1 MAIWK
6 RTRRAALYVF
16 LTVLGIFFCT
26 PVLFLLT
33 GSVTSR
39 YELGQYLAPLSDAA
53 KGFVYWKW
61 MPDYPAFSHYE
72 NVLLFTPQFYV
83 VFWNSVKI
91 TAFILAGQLLVAVP
105 AAWAFAIYPFPR
117 RRLLFTVYLAL
128 MLMPFQVTML
138 SSYLVLNGLHLMNT
152 HGAVILPAVFSA
164 FPVFLIY
171 RSFCGIPKELLEAAS
186 GRSGRVAD
194 ILAYGNTACFRR
206 DPVVG
211 GIGIPGV
218 LESDRTA
225 VGISER
231 PVSLAPF
238 PVFAGDQPGS
248 GGIRVC
254 RVCHH
259 IDPGSVCISSGKRLS
274 GTRNCRVRT
283 EGVKRWSFGRNKRK
297 YWRHSAGFSR

>member
-152 HGAVILPAVFSA
+152 HGAVILPAVFST

-171 RSFCGIPKELLEAAS
+171 RSFCGIPKELLEAA
-186 GRSGRVAD
+186 RVDGAGEWQ
-194 ILAYGNTACFRR
+194 IFWRM
-206 DPVVG
+206 
-211 GIGIPGV
+211 GIP
-218 LESDRTA
+218 
-225 VGISER
+225 
-231 PVSLAPF
+231 LA
-238 PVFAGDQPGS
+238 S
-248 GGIRVC
+248 GGLLSSAVLGFLECWNLIEQPLAFLKDQSLWPLSLYLPEISLDQAGYAFVA
-254 RVCHH
+254 
-259 IDPGSVCISSGKRLS
+259 SVITLIPALF
-274 GTRNCRVRT
+274 V
-283 EGVKRWSFGRNKRK
+283 FLLGRDYLERGIAA
-297 YWRHSAGFSR
+297 SALKE

>member
-72 NVLLFTPQFYV
+72 NVLLCTPQFYV

-171 RSFCGIPKELLEAAS
+171 RSFCGIPKELLEAA
-186 GRSGRVAD
+186 RVDGAGEWQ
-194 ILAYGNTACFRR
+194 IFWRM
-206 DPVVG
+206 
-211 GIGIPGV
+211 GIP
-218 LESDRTA
+218 
-225 VGISER
+225 
-231 PVSLAPF
+231 LA
-238 PVFAGDQPGS
+238 S
-248 GGIRVC
+248 GGILSSAVLGFLEC
-254 RVCHH
+254 WNLIEQPLAFLKDQSLWPLSLYLPEISLDQAGYAFVA
-259 IDPGSVCISSGKRLS
+259 SVITLIPALF
-274 GTRNCRVRT
+274 V
-283 EGVKRWSFGRNKRK
+283 FLLGRDYLERGIAA
-297 YWRHSAGFSR
+297 SALKE

>member
-61 MPDYPAFSHYE
+61 MPHYPAFSHYE

-117 RRLLFTVYLAL
+117 RRLLFTVYLVL

-171 RSFCGIPKELLEAAS
+171 RSFCGIPKELLEAA
-186 GRSGRVAD
+186 RVDGAGEWQ
-194 ILAYGNTACFRR
+194 IFWRM
-206 DPVVG
+206 
-211 GIGIPGV
+211 GIP
-218 LESDRTA
+218 
-225 VGISER
+225 
-231 PVSLAPF
+231 LA
-238 PVFAGDQPGS
+238 S
-248 GGIRVC
+248 GGILSSAVLGFLEC
-254 RVCHH
+254 WNLIEQPLAFLKDQSLWPLSLYLPEISLDQAGYAFVA
-259 IDPGSVCISSGKRLS
+259 SVITLIPALF
-274 GTRNCRVRT
+274 V
-283 EGVKRWSFGRNKRK
+283 FLLGRDYLERGIAA
-297 YWRHSAGFSR
+297 SALKE

>member
-171 RSFCGIPKELLEAAS
+171 RSFCGIPKELLEAA
-186 GRSGRVAD
+186 RVDGAGEWQ
-194 ILAYGNTACFRR
+194 IFWRM
-206 DPVVG
+206 
-211 GIGIPGV
+211 GIP
-218 LESDRTA
+218 
-225 VGISER
+225 
-231 PVSLAPF
+231 LA
-238 PVFAGDQPGS
+238 S
-248 GGIRVC
+248 GGILSSAVLGFLEC
-254 RVCHH
+254 WNLIEQPLAFLKDQSLWPLSLYLPEISLDQAGYAFVA
-259 IDPGSVCISSGKRLS
+259 SVITLIPALF
-274 GTRNCRVRT
+274 V
-283 EGVKRWSFGRNKRK
+283 FLLGRDYLERGIAAAALKE
-297 YWRHSAGFSR
+297 

>member
-33 GSVTSR
+33 WSVTSR

-53 KGFVYWKW
+53 KGYVYWKW

-117 RRLLFTVYLAL
+117 RRLLFTVYLVL

-171 RSFCGIPKELLEAAS
+171 RSFCGIPKELLEAA
-186 GRSGRVAD
+186 RVDGAGEWQ
-194 ILAYGNTACFRR
+194 IFWRM
-206 DPVVG
+206 
-211 GIGIPGV
+211 GIP
-218 LESDRTA
+218 
-225 VGISER
+225 
-231 PVSLAPF
+231 LA
-238 PVFAGDQPGS
+238 S
-248 GGIRVC
+248 GGILSSAVLGFLEC
-254 RVCHH
+254 WNLIEQPLAFLKDQSLWPLSLYLPEISLDQAGYAFVA
-259 IDPGSVCISSGKRLS
+259 SVITLIPALF
-274 GTRNCRVRT
+274 V
-283 EGVKRWSFGRNKRK
+283 FLLGRDYLERGIAA
-297 YWRHSAGFSR
+297 SALKE

>member
-39 YELGQYLAPLSDAA
+39 YVLGQYLAPLSDAA

-61 MPDYPAFSHYE
+61 MPDYPVFSHYE

-117 RRLLFTVYLAL
+117 RRLLFTVYLVL

-171 RSFCGIPKELLEAAS
+171 RSFCGIPKELLEAA
-186 GRSGRVAD
+186 RVDGAGEWQ
-194 ILAYGNTACFRR
+194 IFWRM
-206 DPVVG
+206 
-211 GIGIPGV
+211 GIP
-218 LESDRTA
+218 
-225 VGISER
+225 
-231 PVSLAPF
+231 LA
-238 PVFAGDQPGS
+238 S
-248 GGIRVC
+248 GGILSSAVLGFLEC
-254 RVCHH
+254 WNLIEQPLAFLKDQSLWPLSLYLPEISLDQAGYAFVA
-259 IDPGSVCISSGKRLS
+259 SVITLIPALF
-274 GTRNCRVRT
+274 V
-283 EGVKRWSFGRNKRK
+283 FLLGRDYLERGIAA
-297 YWRHSAGFSR
+297 SALKE

>member
-91 TAFILAGQLLVAVP
+91 TVFILAGQLLVAVP

-171 RSFCGIPKELLEAAS
+171 RSFCGIPKELLEAA
-186 GRSGRVAD
+186 RVDGAGEWQ
-194 ILAYGNTACFRR
+194 IFWRM
-206 DPVVG
+206 
-211 GIGIPGV
+211 GIP
-218 LESDRTA
+218 
-225 VGISER
+225 
-231 PVSLAPF
+231 LA
-238 PVFAGDQPGS
+238 S
-248 GGIRVC
+248 GGLLSSAVLGFLECWNLIEQPLAFLKDQSLWPLSLYLPEISLDQAGYAFVA
-254 RVCHH
+254 
-259 IDPGSVCISSGKRLS
+259 SVITLIPALF
-274 GTRNCRVRT
+274 V
-283 EGVKRWSFGRNKRK
+283 FLLGRDYLERGIAA
-297 YWRHSAGFSR
+297 SALKE

>member
-171 RSFCGIPKELLEAAS
+171 RSFCGIPKELLEAA
-186 GRSGRVAD
+186 RVDGAGEWQ
-194 ILAYGNTACFRR
+194 IFWRM
-206 DPVVG
+206 
-211 GIGIPGV
+211 GIP
-218 LESDRTA
+218 
-225 VGISER
+225 
-231 PVSLAPF
+231 LA
-238 PVFAGDQPGS
+238 S
-248 GGIRVC
+248 GGILSSAVLGFLEC
-254 RVCHH
+254 WNLIEQSLAFLKDQSLWPLSLYLPEISLDQAGYAFVA
-259 IDPGSVCISSGKRLS
+259 SVITLIPALF
-274 GTRNCRVRT
+274 V
-283 EGVKRWSFGRNKRK
+283 FLLGRDYLERGIAA
-297 YWRHSAGFSR
+297 SALKE

>member
-117 RRLLFTVYLAL
+117 RRLLFTVYLVL

-138 SSYLVLNGLHLMNT
+138 SSYLVLNELHLMNT

-171 RSFCGIPKELLEAAS
+171 RSFCGIPKELLEAA
-186 GRSGRVAD
+186 RVDGAGEWQ
-194 ILAYGNTACFRR
+194 IFWRM
-206 DPVVG
+206 
-211 GIGIPGV
+211 GIP
-218 LESDRTA
+218 
-225 VGISER
+225 
-231 PVSLAPF
+231 LA
-238 PVFAGDQPGS
+238 S
-248 GGIRVC
+248 GGILSSAVLGFLEC
-254 RVCHH
+254 WNLIEQPLAFLKDQSLWPLSLYLPEISLDQAGYAFVA
-259 IDPGSVCISSGKRLS
+259 SVITLIPALF
-274 GTRNCRVRT
+274 V
-283 EGVKRWSFGRNKRK
+283 FLLGRDYLERGLAA
-297 YWRHSAGFSR
+297 SALKE

>member
-61 MPDYPAFSHYE
+61 MPDYPAFSHNE

-117 RRLLFTVYLAL
+117 RRLLFTVYLVL

-171 RSFCGIPKELLEAAS
+171 RSFCGIPKELLEAA
-186 GRSGRVAD
+186 RVDGAGEWQ
-194 ILAYGNTACFRR
+194 IFWRM
-206 DPVVG
+206 
-211 GIGIPGV
+211 GIP
-218 LESDRTA
+218 
-225 VGISER
+225 
-231 PVSLAPF
+231 LA
-238 PVFAGDQPGS
+238 S
-248 GGIRVC
+248 GGILSSAVLGFLEC
-254 RVCHH
+254 WNLIEQPLAFLKDQSLWPLSLYLPEISLDQAGYAFVA
-259 IDPGSVCISSGKRLS
+259 SVITLIPALF
-274 GTRNCRVRT
+274 V
-283 EGVKRWSFGRNKRK
+283 FLLGRDYLERGIAA
-297 YWRHSAGFSR
+297 SALKE

>member
-26 PVLFLLT
+26 PVLFLLA

-91 TAFILAGQLLVAVP
+91 TVFILAGQLLVAVP

-117 RRLLFTVYLAL
+117 RRLHFTVYLAL

-171 RSFCGIPKELLEAAS
+171 RSFYGIPKELLEAA
-186 GRSGRVAD
+186 RVDGAGEWQ
-194 ILAYGNTACFRR
+194 IFWRM
-206 DPVVG
+206 
-211 GIGIPGV
+211 GIP
-218 LESDRTA
+218 
-225 VGISER
+225 
-231 PVSLAPF
+231 LA
-238 PVFAGDQPGS
+238 S
-248 GGIRVC
+248 GGILSSAVLGFLEC
-254 RVCHH
+254 WNLIEQPLAFLKDQSLWPLSLYLPEISLDQAGYAFVA
-259 IDPGSVCISSGKRLS
+259 SVITLIPALF
-274 GTRNCRVRT
+274 V
-283 EGVKRWSFGRNKRK
+283 FLLGRDYLERGIAA
-297 YWRHSAGFSR
+297 SALKE

>member
-53 KGFVYWKW
+53 KGYVYWKW

-117 RRLLFTVYLAL
+117 RRLLFTVYLVL

-171 RSFCGIPKELLEAAS
+171 RSFCRIPKELLEAA
-186 GRSGRVAD
+186 RVDGAGEWQ
-194 ILAYGNTACFRR
+194 IFWRM
-206 DPVVG
+206 
-211 GIGIPGV
+211 GIP
-218 LESDRTA
+218 
-225 VGISER
+225 
-231 PVSLAPF
+231 LA
-238 PVFAGDQPGS
+238 S
-248 GGIRVC
+248 GGILSSAVLGFLEC
-254 RVCHH
+254 WNLIEQPLAFLKDQSLWPLSLYLPEISLDQAGYAFVA
-259 IDPGSVCISSGKRLS
+259 SVITLIPALF
-274 GTRNCRVRT
+274 V
-283 EGVKRWSFGRNKRK
+283 FLLGRDYLERGIAA
-297 YWRHSAGFSR
+297 SALKE

>member
-91 TAFILAGQLLVAVP
+91 TVFILAGQLLVAVP

-171 RSFCGIPKELLEAAS
+171 RSFCGIPKELLEAA
-186 GRSGRVAD
+186 RVDGAGEWQ
-194 ILAYGNTACFRR
+194 IFWRM
-206 DPVVG
+206 
-211 GIGIPGV
+211 GIP
-218 LESDRTA
+218 
-225 VGISER
+225 
-231 PVSLAPF
+231 LA
-238 PVFAGDQPGS
+238 S
-248 GGIRVC
+248 GGILSSAVLGFLEC
-254 RVCHH
+254 WNLIEQPLAFLKDQSLWPLSLYLPEISLDQAGYAFVA
-259 IDPGSVCISSGKRLS
+259 SVITLIPALF
-274 GTRNCRVRT
+274 V
-283 EGVKRWSFGRNKRK
+283 FLLGRDYLERGIAA
-297 YWRHSAGFSR
+297 SALKE

>member
-83 VFWNSVKI
+83 VFWHSVKI

-171 RSFCGIPKELLEAAS
+171 RSFCGIPKELLEAA
-186 GRSGRVAD
+186 RVDGAGEWQ
-194 ILAYGNTACFRR
+194 IFWRM
-206 DPVVG
+206 
-211 GIGIPGV
+211 GIP
-218 LESDRTA
+218 
-225 VGISER
+225 
-231 PVSLAPF
+231 LA
-238 PVFAGDQPGS
+238 S
-248 GGIRVC
+248 GGILSSAVLGFLEC
-254 RVCHH
+254 WNLIEQPLAFLKDQSLWPLSLYLPEISLDQAGYAFVA
-259 IDPGSVCISSGKRLS
+259 SVITLIPALF
-274 GTRNCRVRT
+274 V
-283 EGVKRWSFGRNKRK
+283 FLLGRDYLERGIAA
-297 YWRHSAGFSR
+297 SALKE

>member
-26 PVLFLLT
+26 PVLFLLA

-91 TAFILAGQLLVAVP
+91 TVFILAGQLLVAVP

-171 RSFCGIPKELLEAAS
+171 RSFYGIPKELLEAA
-186 GRSGRVAD
+186 RVDGAGEWQ
-194 ILAYGNTACFRR
+194 IFWRM
-206 DPVVG
+206 
-211 GIGIPGV
+211 GIP
-218 LESDRTA
+218 
-225 VGISER
+225 
-231 PVSLAPF
+231 LA
-238 PVFAGDQPGS
+238 S
-248 GGIRVC
+248 GGILSSAVLGFLEC
-254 RVCHH
+254 WNLIEQPLAFLKDQSLWPLSLYLPEISLDQAGYAFVA
-259 IDPGSVCISSGKRLS
+259 SVITLIPALF
-274 GTRNCRVRT
+274 V
-283 EGVKRWSFGRNKRK
+283 FLLGRDYLERGIAA
-297 YWRHSAGFSR
+297 SALKE

>member
-117 RRLLFTVYLAL
+117 RRLLFTVYLVL

-152 HGAVILPAVFSA
+152 RGAVILPAVFSA

-171 RSFCGIPKELLEAAS
+171 RSFCGIPKELLEAA
-186 GRSGRVAD
+186 RVDGAGEWQ
-194 ILAYGNTACFRR
+194 IFWRM
-206 DPVVG
+206 
-211 GIGIPGV
+211 GIP
-218 LESDRTA
+218 
-225 VGISER
+225 
-231 PVSLAPF
+231 LA
-238 PVFAGDQPGS
+238 S
-248 GGIRVC
+248 GGILSSAVLGFLEC
-254 RVCHH
+254 WNLIEQPLAFLKDQSLWPLSLYLPEISLDQAGYAFVA
-259 IDPGSVCISSGKRLS
+259 SVITLIPALF
-274 GTRNCRVRT
+274 V
-283 EGVKRWSFGRNKRK
+283 FLLGRDYLERGIAA
-297 YWRHSAGFSR
+297 SALKE

>member
-72 NVLLFTPQFYV
+72 NVLLFTPEFYV

-117 RRLLFTVYLAL
+117 RRLLFTVYLVL

-171 RSFCGIPKELLEAAS
+171 RSFCGIPKELLEAA
-186 GRSGRVAD
+186 RVDGAGEWQ
-194 ILAYGNTACFRR
+194 IFWRM
-206 DPVVG
+206 
-211 GIGIPGV
+211 GIP
-218 LESDRTA
+218 
-225 VGISER
+225 
-231 PVSLAPF
+231 LA
-238 PVFAGDQPGS
+238 S
-248 GGIRVC
+248 GGILSSAVLGFLEC
-254 RVCHH
+254 WNLIEQPLAFLKDQSLWPLSLYLPEISLDQAGYAFVA
-259 IDPGSVCISSGKRLS
+259 SVITLIPALF
-274 GTRNCRVRT
+274 V
-283 EGVKRWSFGRNKRK
+283 FLLGRDYLERGIAA
-297 YWRHSAGFSR
+297 SALKE

>member
-91 TAFILAGQLLVAVP
+91 TAFILAGQLLTAVP

-117 RRLLFTVYLAL
+117 RRLLFTVYLVL

-171 RSFCGIPKELLEAAS
+171 RSFCGIPKELLEAA
-186 GRSGRVAD
+186 RVDGAGEWQ
-194 ILAYGNTACFRR
+194 IFWRM
-206 DPVVG
+206 
-211 GIGIPGV
+211 GIP
-218 LESDRTA
+218 
-225 VGISER
+225 
-231 PVSLAPF
+231 LA
-238 PVFAGDQPGS
+238 S
-248 GGIRVC
+248 GGILSSAVLGFLEC
-254 RVCHH
+254 WNLIEQPLAFLKDQSLWPLSLYLPEISLDQAGYAFVA
-259 IDPGSVCISSGKRLS
+259 SVITLIPALF
-274 GTRNCRVRT
+274 V
-283 EGVKRWSFGRNKRK
+283 FLLGRDYLERGIAA
-297 YWRHSAGFSR
+297 SALKE

>member
-1 MAIWK
+1 MAVWK
-6 RTRRAALYVF
+6 RIRRAALYLF

-39 YELGQYLAPLSDAA
+39 YELNQYLAPLLDAA

-61 MPDYPAFSHYE
+61 MPDYPTFSHYE

-91 TAFILAGQLLVAVP
+91 TALILAGQLLTAVP

-117 RRLLFTVYLAL
+117 RRLLFTVYLVL

-152 HGAVILPAVFSA
+152 HGAVILPAVFST

-171 RSFCGIPKELLEAAS
+171 RSFCGLPKELLEAA
-186 GRSGRVAD
+186 RVDGAGEWQ
-194 ILAYGNTACFRR
+194 IFWRM
-206 DPVVG
+206 
-211 GIGIPGV
+211 GIP
-218 LESDRTA
+218 
-225 VGISER
+225 
-231 PVSLAPF
+231 LA
-238 PVFAGDQPGS
+238 S
-248 GGIRVC
+248 GGILSSAVLGFLEC
-254 RVCHH
+254 WNLIEQPLAFLKDQSLWPLSLYLPEISLDQAGYAFVA
-259 IDPGSVCISSGKRLS
+259 SVVTLIPAVFVFLL
-274 GTRNCRVRT
+274 
-283 EGVKRWSFGRNKRK
+283 GRDYLERGIAA
-297 YWRHSAGFSR
+297 SALKE

>member
-39 YELGQYLAPLSDAA
+39 YELGQYVAPLSDAA

-91 TAFILAGQLLVAVP
+91 TVFILAGQLLVAVP

-117 RRLLFTVYLAL
+117 RRLLFTVYLVL

-171 RSFCGIPKELLEAAS
+171 RSFCGIPKELLEAA
-186 GRSGRVAD
+186 RVDGAGEWQ
-194 ILAYGNTACFRR
+194 IFWRM
-206 DPVVG
+206 
-211 GIGIPGV
+211 GIP
-218 LESDRTA
+218 
-225 VGISER
+225 
-231 PVSLAPF
+231 LA
-238 PVFAGDQPGS
+238 S
-248 GGIRVC
+248 GGILSSAVLGFLEC
-254 RVCHH
+254 WNLIEQPLAFLKDQSLWPLSLYLPEISLDQAGYAFVA
-259 IDPGSVCISSGKRLS
+259 SVITLIPALF
-274 GTRNCRVRT
+274 V
-283 EGVKRWSFGRNKRK
+283 FLLGRDYLERGIAA
-297 YWRHSAGFSR
+297 SALKE

>member
-117 RRLLFTVYLAL
+117 RRLLFTVYLVL

-171 RSFCGIPKELLEAAS
+171 RSFCGIPKELLEAA
-186 GRSGRVAD
+186 RVDGAGERQ
-194 ILAYGNTACFRR
+194 IFWRM
-206 DPVVG
+206 
-211 GIGIPGV
+211 GIP
-218 LESDRTA
+218 
-225 VGISER
+225 
-231 PVSLAPF
+231 LA
-238 PVFAGDQPGS
+238 S
-248 GGIRVC
+248 GGILSSAVLGFLEC
-254 RVCHH
+254 WNLIEQPLAFLKDQSLWPLSLYLPEISLDQAGYAFVA
-259 IDPGSVCISSGKRLS
+259 SVITLIPALF
-274 GTRNCRVRT
+274 V
-283 EGVKRWSFGRNKRK
+283 FLLGRDYLERGIAA
-297 YWRHSAGFSR
+297 SALKE

>member
-39 YELGQYLAPLSDAA
+39 YELGQYLAPLSDDA

-117 RRLLFTVYLAL
+117 RRLLFTVYLVL

-171 RSFCGIPKELLEAAS
+171 RSFCGIPKELLEAA
-186 GRSGRVAD
+186 RVDGAGEWQ
-194 ILAYGNTACFRR
+194 IFWRM
-206 DPVVG
+206 
-211 GIGIPGV
+211 GIP
-218 LESDRTA
+218 
-225 VGISER
+225 
-231 PVSLAPF
+231 LA
-238 PVFAGDQPGS
+238 S
-248 GGIRVC
+248 GGILSSAVLGFLEC
-254 RVCHH
+254 WNLIEQPLAFLKDQSLWPLSLYLPEISLDQAGYAFVA
-259 IDPGSVCISSGKRLS
+259 SVITLIPALF
-274 GTRNCRVRT
+274 V
-283 EGVKRWSFGRNKRK
+283 FLLGRDYLERGIAA
-297 YWRHSAGFSR
+297 SALKE

>member
-171 RSFCGIPKELLEAAS
+171 RSFCGIPKELLEAA
-186 GRSGRVAD
+186 RVDGAGEWQ
-194 ILAYGNTACFRR
+194 IFWRMRIPLA
-206 DPVVG
+206 
-211 GIGIPGV
+211 
-218 LESDRTA
+218 
-225 VGISER
+225 
-231 PVSLAPF
+231 
-238 PVFAGDQPGS
+238 S
-248 GGIRVC
+248 GGILSSAVLGFLEC
-254 RVCHH
+254 WNLIEQPLAFLKDQSLWPLSLYLPEISLDQAGYAFVA
-259 IDPGSVCISSGKRLS
+259 SVITLIPALF
-274 GTRNCRVRT
+274 V
-283 EGVKRWSFGRNKRK
+283 FLLGRDYLERGIAA
-297 YWRHSAGFSR
+297 SALKE

>member
-117 RRLLFTVYLAL
+117 RRLLFTVYLVL

-171 RSFCGIPKELLEAAS
+171 RSFCGIPKELLEAA
-186 GRSGRVAD
+186 RVDGAGEWQ
-194 ILAYGNTACFRR
+194 IFWRM
-206 DPVVG
+206 
-211 GIGIPGV
+211 GIP
-218 LESDRTA
+218 
-225 VGISER
+225 
-231 PVSLAPF
+231 LA
-238 PVFAGDQPGS
+238 S
-248 GGIRVC
+248 GGLLSSAVLGFLECWNMIEQPLAFLKDQSLWPLSLYLPEISLDQAGYAFVA
-254 RVCHH
+254 
-259 IDPGSVCISSGKRLS
+259 SVITLIPALF
-274 GTRNCRVRT
+274 V
-283 EGVKRWSFGRNKRK
+283 FLLGRDYLERGIAA
-297 YWRHSAGFSR
+297 SALKE

>member
-39 YELGQYLAPLSDAA
+39 YELGEYLAPLSDAA

-117 RRLLFTVYLAL
+117 RRLLFTVYLVL

-171 RSFCGIPKELLEAAS
+171 RSFCGIPKELLEAA
-186 GRSGRVAD
+186 RVDGAGEWQ
-194 ILAYGNTACFRR
+194 IFWRM
-206 DPVVG
+206 
-211 GIGIPGV
+211 GIP
-218 LESDRTA
+218 
-225 VGISER
+225 
-231 PVSLAPF
+231 LA
-238 PVFAGDQPGS
+238 S
-248 GGIRVC
+248 GGILSSAVLGFLEC
-254 RVCHH
+254 WNLIEQPLAFLKDQSLWPLSLYLPEISLDQAGYAFVA
-259 IDPGSVCISSGKRLS
+259 SVITLIPALF
-274 GTRNCRVRT
+274 V
-283 EGVKRWSFGRNKRK
+283 FLLGRDYLERGIAA
-297 YWRHSAGFSR
+297 SALKE

>member
-16 LTVLGIFFCT
+16 LTVWGIFFCT

-72 NVLLFTPQFYV
+72 NVLLFTPQFYA

-117 RRLLFTVYLAL
+117 RRLLFTVYLVL

-171 RSFCGIPKELLEAAS
+171 RSFCGIPKELLEAA
-186 GRSGRVAD
+186 RVDGAGEWQ
-194 ILAYGNTACFRR
+194 IFWRM
-206 DPVVG
+206 
-211 GIGIPGV
+211 GIP
-218 LESDRTA
+218 
-225 VGISER
+225 
-231 PVSLAPF
+231 LA
-238 PVFAGDQPGS
+238 S
-248 GGIRVC
+248 GGILSSAVLGFLEC
-254 RVCHH
+254 WNLIEQPLAFLKDQSLWPLSLYLPEISLDQAGYAFVA
-259 IDPGSVCISSGKRLS
+259 SVITLIPALF
-274 GTRNCRVRT
+274 V
-283 EGVKRWSFGRNKRK
+283 FLLGRDYLERGIAA
-297 YWRHSAGFSR
+297 SALKE

>member
-152 HGAVILPAVFSA
+152 HGAVILPAVFSI

-171 RSFCGIPKELLEAAS
+171 RSFCGIPKELLEAA
-186 GRSGRVAD
+186 RVDGAGEWQ
-194 ILAYGNTACFRR
+194 IFWRM
-206 DPVVG
+206 
-211 GIGIPGV
+211 GIP
-218 LESDRTA
+218 
-225 VGISER
+225 
-231 PVSLAPF
+231 LA
-238 PVFAGDQPGS
+238 S
-248 GGIRVC
+248 GGILSSAVLGFLEC
-254 RVCHH
+254 WNLIEQPLAFLKDQSLWPLSLYLPEISLDQAGYAFVA
-259 IDPGSVCISSGKRLS
+259 SVITLIPALF
-274 GTRNCRVRT
+274 V
-283 EGVKRWSFGRNKRK
+283 FLLGRDYLERGIAA
-297 YWRHSAGFSR
+297 SALKE

>member
-83 VFWNSVKI
+83 VFWISGKV

-152 HGAVILPAVFSA
+152 HGAVILPAVFST

-171 RSFCGIPKELLEAAS
+171 RSFCGIPKELLEAA
-186 GRSGRVAD
+186 RVDGAGEWQ
-194 ILAYGNTACFRR
+194 IFWRM
-206 DPVVG
+206 
-211 GIGIPGV
+211 GIP
-218 LESDRTA
+218 
-225 VGISER
+225 
-231 PVSLAPF
+231 LA
-238 PVFAGDQPGS
+238 S
-248 GGIRVC
+248 GGILSSAVLGFLEC
-254 RVCHH
+254 WNLIEQPLAFLKDQSLWPLSLYLPEISLDQAGYAFVA
-259 IDPGSVCISSGKRLS
+259 SVITLIPALF
-274 GTRNCRVRT
+274 V
-283 EGVKRWSFGRNKRK
+283 FLLGRDYLERGIAA
-297 YWRHSAGFSR
+297 SALKE

>member
-91 TAFILAGQLLVAVP
+91 TVFILAGQLLVAVP

-117 RRLLFTVYLAL
+117 RRLLFTVYLVL

-138 SSYLVLNGLHLMNT
+138 SSYLVLNELHLMNT

-171 RSFCGIPKELLEAAS
+171 RSFCGIPKELLEAA
-186 GRSGRVAD
+186 RVDGAGEWQ
-194 ILAYGNTACFRR
+194 IFWRM
-206 DPVVG
+206 
-211 GIGIPGV
+211 GIP
-218 LESDRTA
+218 
-225 VGISER
+225 
-231 PVSLAPF
+231 LA
-238 PVFAGDQPGS
+238 S
-248 GGIRVC
+248 GGILSSAVLGFLEC
-254 RVCHH
+254 WNLIEQPLAFLKDQSLWPLSLYLPEISLDQAGYAFVA
-259 IDPGSVCISSGKRLS
+259 SVITLIPALF
-274 GTRNCRVRT
+274 V
-283 EGVKRWSFGRNKRK
+283 FLLGRDYLERGIAA
-297 YWRHSAGFSR
+297 SALKE

>member
-117 RRLLFTVYLAL
+117 RRLLFTVYLVL

-171 RSFCGIPKELLEAAS
+171 RSFCGIPKELLEAA
-186 GRSGRVAD
+186 RVDGAGEWQ
-194 ILAYGNTACFRR
+194 IFWRM
-206 DPVVG
+206 
-211 GIGIPGV
+211 GIP
-218 LESDRTA
+218 
-225 VGISER
+225 
-231 PVSLAPF
+231 LA
-238 PVFAGDQPGS
+238 S
-248 GGIRVC
+248 GGILSSAVLGFLEC
-254 RVCHH
+254 WNLIEQPLAFLKDQSHWPLTLYLPEISLDQAGYAFVA
-259 IDPGSVCISSGKRLS
+259 SVITLIPALF
-274 GTRNCRVRT
+274 V
-283 EGVKRWSFGRNKRK
+283 FLLGRDYLERGIAA
-297 YWRHSAGFSR
+297 SALKE

>member
-171 RSFCGIPKELLEAAS
+171 RSFCGIPKELLEAA
-186 GRSGRVAD
+186 RVDGAGEWQ
-194 ILAYGNTACFRR
+194 IFWRM
-206 DPVVG
+206 
-211 GIGIPGV
+211 GIP
-218 LESDRTA
+218 
-225 VGISER
+225 
-231 PVSLAPF
+231 LA
-238 PVFAGDQPGS
+238 S
-248 GGIRVC
+248 GGILSSAVLGFLEC
-254 RVCHH
+254 WNMIEQPLAFLKDQSLWPLSLYLPEISLDQAGYAFVA
-259 IDPGSVCISSGKRLS
+259 SVITLIPALF
-274 GTRNCRVRT
+274 V
-283 EGVKRWSFGRNKRK
+283 FLLGRDYLERGIAA
-297 YWRHSAGFSR
+297 SALKE

>member
-72 NVLLFTPQFYV
+72 NVLLFTPQFYA

-171 RSFCGIPKELLEAAS
+171 RSFCGIPKELLEAA
-186 GRSGRVAD
+186 RVDGAGEWQ
-194 ILAYGNTACFRR
+194 IFWRM
-206 DPVVG
+206 
-211 GIGIPGV
+211 GIP
-218 LESDRTA
+218 
-225 VGISER
+225 
-231 PVSLAPF
+231 LA
-238 PVFAGDQPGS
+238 S
-248 GGIRVC
+248 GGILSSAVLGFLEC
-254 RVCHH
+254 WNLIEQPLAFLKDQSLWPLSLYLPEISLDQAGYAFVA
-259 IDPGSVCISSGKRLS
+259 SVITLIPAMF
-274 GTRNCRVRT
+274 V
-283 EGVKRWSFGRNKRK
+283 FLLGRDYLERGIAA
-297 YWRHSAGFSR
+297 SALKE

>member
-91 TAFILAGQLLVAVP
+91 TVFILAGQLLVAVP

-138 SSYLVLNGLHLMNT
+138 SSYLVVNGLHLMNT

-171 RSFCGIPKELLEAAS
+171 RSFCGIPKELLEAA
-186 GRSGRVAD
+186 RVDGAGEWQ
-194 ILAYGNTACFRR
+194 IFWRM
-206 DPVVG
+206 
-211 GIGIPGV
+211 GIP
-218 LESDRTA
+218 
-225 VGISER
+225 
-231 PVSLAPF
+231 LA
-238 PVFAGDQPGS
+238 S
-248 GGIRVC
+248 GGILSSAVLGFLEC
-254 RVCHH
+254 WNLIEQPLAFLKDQSLWPLSLYLPEISLDQAGYAFVA
-259 IDPGSVCISSGKRLS
+259 SVITLIPALF
-274 GTRNCRVRT
+274 V
-283 EGVKRWSFGRNKRK
+283 FLLGRDYLERGIAA
-297 YWRHSAGFSR
+297 SALKE

>member
-117 RRLLFTVYLAL
+117 RRLLFTVYLVL

-171 RSFCGIPKELLEAAS
+171 RSFCGIPKELLEAA
-186 GRSGRVAD
+186 RVDGAGEWQ
-194 ILAYGNTACFRR
+194 IFWHM
-206 DPVVG
+206 
-211 GIGIPGV
+211 GIP
-218 LESDRTA
+218 
-225 VGISER
+225 
-231 PVSLAPF
+231 LA
-238 PVFAGDQPGS
+238 S
-248 GGIRVC
+248 GGILSSAVLGFLEC
-254 RVCHH
+254 WNLIEQPLAFLKDQSLWPLSLYLPEISLDQAGYAFVA
-259 IDPGSVCISSGKRLS
+259 SVITLIPALF
-274 GTRNCRVRT
+274 V
-283 EGVKRWSFGRNKRK
+283 FFLGRDYLERGIAA
-297 YWRHSAGFSR
+297 SALKE

>member
-72 NVLLFTPQFYV
+72 NELLFTPQFYV

-171 RSFCGIPKELLEAAS
+171 RSFCGIPKELLEAA
-186 GRSGRVAD
+186 RVDGAGEWQ
-194 ILAYGNTACFRR
+194 IFWRM
-206 DPVVG
+206 
-211 GIGIPGV
+211 GIP
-218 LESDRTA
+218 
-225 VGISER
+225 
-231 PVSLAPF
+231 LA
-238 PVFAGDQPGS
+238 S
-248 GGIRVC
+248 GGILSSAVLGFLEC
-254 RVCHH
+254 WNLIEQPLAFLKDQSLWPLSLYLPEISLDQAGYAFVA
-259 IDPGSVCISSGKRLS
+259 SVITLIPALF
-274 GTRNCRVRT
+274 V
-283 EGVKRWSFGRNKRK
+283 FLLGRDYLERGIAA
-297 YWRHSAGFSR
+297 SALKE